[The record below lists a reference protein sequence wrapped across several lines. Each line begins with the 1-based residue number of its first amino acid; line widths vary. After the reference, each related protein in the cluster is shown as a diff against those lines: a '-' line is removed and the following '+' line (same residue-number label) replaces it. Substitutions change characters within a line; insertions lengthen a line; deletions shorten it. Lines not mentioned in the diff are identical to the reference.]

1 MNSPRIP
8 LPLPAPETQAPP
20 PALGTRVP
28 QVSGSPATGLR
39 LWGEDSP
46 LRPGRLNIHAAIA
59 LALLSLALIPA
70 LAQAPAAVPNPIDP
84 ALLAKAGG
92 GDATAQLKA
101 GDAYAAGTG
110 VPRDPAQLAADLKEA
125 AAWYLKAAN
134 QGSTAAQIHLA
145 DFYRDGRGVPR
156 DMTQAVDWYLKA
168 AQLGDP
174 SAQGT
179 LGILFSV
186 GMGVAQ
192 DYQEAYFWL
201 DLAAAVPGPAQARYI
216 TNRQGVGE
224 HLTTVE
230 LSLVEDRVTAWK
242 AAHPRPAAP
251 K

>member
-1 MNSPRIP
+1 MNSPRNP
-8 LPLPAPETQAPP
+8 LPPPAPE
-20 PALGTRVP
+20 TRVP

-39 LWGEDSP
+39 CWAEVSP
-46 LRPGRLNIHAAIA
+46 LRPGRLNIHTAVA

-70 LAQAPAAVPNPIDP
+70 RAQTPATPPTPIDP

-92 GDATAQLKA
+92 GDAAAQLNA
-101 GDAYAAGTG
+101 GDAYAAGPG
-110 VPRDPAQLAADLKEA
+110 VPRDPAQLSADLKEA
-125 AAWYLKAAN
+125 AAWYLKAAH

-156 DMTQAVDWYLKA
+156 DMAQAVDWYLKA
-168 AQLGDP
+168 ADLGDP
-174 SAQGT
+174 AAQGT
-179 LGILFSV
+179 LGILYSV
-186 GMGVAQ
+186 GMGVGQ

-201 DLAAAVPGPAQARYI
+201 DLAAQVPGPKQARYI
-216 TNRQGVGE
+216 ANRQGVGE

-230 LSLVEDRVTAWK
+230 LSLIEDRAAAWK